1 MKLVTELEAER
12 TSLQSRLN
20 EYEEAEDRQVV
31 SHTDFLAPLS
41 HIIYQPL
48 MRSYLHCTP
57 RLCSTD
63 GAKQRTRE
71 HSVFQEKHSKKE
83 MV

>member
-41 HIIYQPL
+41 HIIYQ
-48 MRSYLHCTP
+48 RLHCTP
-57 RLCSTD
+57 RLCSAD
-63 GAKQRTRE
+63 CAKQRTRE
-71 HSVFQEKHSKKE
+71 HSVFQGKHSKKE